1 MNDKVLTLLG
11 FAAKAGKLG
20 YGMDS
25 AVSSAVKK
33 KSFLAVAACDI
44 SEKSFK
50 ELNFRF
56 NKNSVKTVRFESIDI
71 QTLSK
76 AVGHKCGII
85 SINDKGFAEAV
96 LKAYTQGGN
105 ANDE

>member
-11 FAAKAGKLG
+11 FAAKAGRLC

-25 AVSSAVKK
+25 ATSAAVKK

-56 NKNSVKTVRFESIDI
+56 NKNSVKVMRLNGIDI

-76 AVGHKCGII
+76 AVGHKCGIV